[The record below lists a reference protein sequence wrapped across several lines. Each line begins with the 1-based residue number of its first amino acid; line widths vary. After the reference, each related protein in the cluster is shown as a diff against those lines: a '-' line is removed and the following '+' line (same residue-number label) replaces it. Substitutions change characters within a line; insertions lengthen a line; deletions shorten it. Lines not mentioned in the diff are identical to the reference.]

1 MKVDCIIVA
10 YNPDIEFLNAEI
22 VSLKD
27 VINRIYVVNNS
38 SYKLDGLEQ
47 AVNLQVIDLLKNGGI
62 AKAQNVAVRE
72 ILERGETDYI
82 LFFDQDSILPDNY
95 LSEMLA
101 SIRKVNK
108 DKVALYGP
116 TIYNRANQ
124 ENYKRSHLSELST
137 DGSYSIVSENISSG
151 SLVPTHVFETVGL
164 MEESLFLDF
173 VDFEWCWRARSKGY
187 DIVQLHDVT
196 LNHQVGE
203 KSLRV
208 LGVNIIKCSPFR
220 CQILWQSYGRLVR
233 RSYVPAYWKKSMLV
247 KLLIQSVVFP
257 IAYKPHGQY
266 LKFTVK
272 GFCNGVIN
280 IFR

>member
-10 YNPDIEFLNAEI
+10 YNPDIKLLNAEI
-22 VSLKD
+22 LSLKD

-38 SYKLDGLEQ
+38 SYKIEGLEQ
-47 AVNLQVIDLLKNGGI
+47 ANNLQVIDLLKNGGI
-62 AKAQNVAVRE
+62 AKAQNVAVKE
-72 ILERGETDYI
+72 ILERGDSDYI
-82 LFFDQDSILPDNY
+82 LFFDQDSILPVNY
-95 LSEMLA
+95 LSDMHA
-101 SIRKVNK
+101 SIQKVNRINA
-108 DKVALYGP
+108 ALYGP
-116 TIYNRANQ
+116 TIYNRANR
-124 ENYKRSHLSELST
+124 ENYKKSHLSELSA
-137 DGSYSIVSENISSG
+137 DGTYSVVSENISSG
-151 SLVPTHVFETVGL
+151 SLVPTQMFKSVGL

-187 DIVQLHDVT
+187 EIIQLHDVT

-208 LGVNIIKCSPFR
+208 LGINIIKCSPFR

-233 RSYVPAYWKKSMLV
+233 RSYVPSYWKMSMLV

-257 IAYKPHGQY
+257 IAYKPHWQY
-266 LKFTVK
+266 LKYTVK